1 MVDGLP
7 TQKEVD
13 AYAFDPNDAKV
24 MLVGLKDGIFLSSD
38 EGRRWSLLKQSPKK
52 VRALLFDP
60 KGSGKIFAGTK
71 DGRIYIS
78 KDRGRT
84 WRLQNG

>member
-1 MVDGLP
+1 MVDGLS
-7 TQKEVD
+7 TQNEID
-13 AYAFDPNDAKV
+13 AFAYDPKDPKT
-24 MLVGLKDGIFLSSD
+24 MFVGLKEGIFLSKN
-38 EGRRWSLLKQSPKK
+38 ENRQWSLLKQSPKG

-78 KDRGRT
+78 NDRGRI
-84 WRLQNG
+84 WRLKNR